1 MEIFLVGGAIR
12 DEMLGLEVHEKD
24 WVVVGAKPQ
33 ELKDLHFKQVG
44 KSFPVFLHPETKEEY
59 ALARTE
65 LKVGRGYHGFEFEF
79 SPDVTLEED
88 LARRDLTINA
98 MAKNEAGDLIDPY
111 NGIEDIRA
119 RILRHVSDAFAEDPV
134 RVLRLARFASKLE
147 HLGFQLADE
156 TKEMVWSM
164 VKSGE
169 LEHLVPE
176 RVWKETEKALK
187 GKGPVAFL
195 RTLRQTRALSVIYPE
210 IDKLYGVAQT
220 AKIHPEIDTGIHVE
234 LVLWQA
240 ARLSGLPEVRFAALM
255 HDLGKGLT
263 AKSDLPRHPNHGMA
277 GLPVLK
283 ALCDRLKV
291 PNKYRGL
298 AELVMRTHIDCHQ
311 IVDKSAKEILR
322 FIEECDAFRKPE
334 RFRQMLMVCEADSRG
349 RLGFEHVDYE
359 PRSLLEDAFYAVD
372 FINAKDV
379 LKDLDIDV
387 ADIKQALFDARLAEV
402 EKVKQRR
409 AQKQSD
415 N

>member
-1 MEIFLVGGAIR
+1 M
-12 DEMLGLEVHEKD
+12 
-24 WVVVGAKPQ
+24 
-33 ELKDLHFKQVG
+33 G

-195 RTLRQTRALSVIYPE
+195 RTLRHTRALSVIYPE

>member
-1 MEIFLVGGAIR
+1 VEIFLVGGAIR

>member
-33 ELKDLHFKQVG
+33 ELKDLYFKQVG

-119 RILRHVSDAFAEDPV
+119 RILRHVSDAFTEDPV

-187 GKGPVAFL
+187 EKGPVAFL

-220 AKIHPEIDTGIHVE
+220 AKIHPEVDTGIHVE

-263 AKSDLPRHPNHGMA
+263 SKSDLPRHPNHGAA

-379 LKDLDIDV
+379 LKDLNIEAV
-387 ADIKQALFDARLAEV
+387 EIKQALFDARLAEV

-409 AQKQSD
+409 AKKLKE
-415 N
+415 